1 MTVAH
6 TEHTGSL
13 GVFENHGEEF
23 RRFGSE
29 AFTAWS
35 TGQNRSKTCYFRSG
49 NFQFFSDE
57 VMNQQ
62 LGV

>member
-13 GVFENHGEEF
+13 DVFENHGEEF

-29 AFTAWS
+29 GTIRYSAYVLIQA
-35 TGQNRSKTCYFRSG
+35 G
-49 NFQFFSDE
+49 
-57 VMNQQ
+57 
-62 LGV
+62 